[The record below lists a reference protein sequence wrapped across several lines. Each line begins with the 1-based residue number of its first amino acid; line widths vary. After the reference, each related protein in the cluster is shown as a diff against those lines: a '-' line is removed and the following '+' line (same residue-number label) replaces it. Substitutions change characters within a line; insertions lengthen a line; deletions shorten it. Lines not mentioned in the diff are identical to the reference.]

1 MSCTITSGRA
11 SDNCKD
17 AVGGIK
23 GVYIINYSDILA
35 ASTTI
40 VGTNDYKHVIEET
53 GSMTA
58 YYFETR
64 REAAGLS
71 INVNADPSTG
81 TRFFEQ
87 NLSLTFNK
95 LTQTQANQIKMLAYG
110 SPNIIVEDNQGNLFL
125 LGGSNGM
132 DVTVGQMATGQNF
145 GDANGFNV
153 EMVGKEPV
161 AFYTMVGSGS
171 GGDAPFAAFPNIT
184 VPAN

>member
-35 ASTTI
+35 ASTTT
-40 VGTNDYKHVIEET
+40 VGSGATKHVISAT
-53 GSMTA
+53 GAMTA

-132 DVTVGQMATGQNF
+132 DVTVGQMTTGQNF

-171 GGDAPFAAFPNIT
+171 GGTTAPFKEFPNIT
-184 VPAN
+184 IG